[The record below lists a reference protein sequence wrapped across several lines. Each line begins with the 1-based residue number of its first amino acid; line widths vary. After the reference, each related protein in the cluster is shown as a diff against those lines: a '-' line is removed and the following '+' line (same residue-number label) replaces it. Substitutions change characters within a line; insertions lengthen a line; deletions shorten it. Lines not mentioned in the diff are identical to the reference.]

1 MKEYRE
7 GASGALLDE
16 YHSAIADL
24 QQTISDVT
32 DKELVRIA
40 DETTSGP
47 MYKSIQTILSHVVRS
62 GYSYAIYI
70 RQLYGNKVNRPDIA
84 LHPSAKDY
92 QKDLHGFMFIQQIAL

>member
-1 MKEYRE
+1 MKKYRE

-16 YHSAIADL
+16 YERAIADL

-40 DETTSGP
+40 DETTSDP
-47 MYKSIQTILSHVVRS
+47 ICKSIQTILSHVWCS

-70 RQLYGNKVNRPDIA
+70 RQL
-84 LHPSAKDY
+84 
-92 QKDLHGFMFIQQIAL
+92 

>member
-16 YHSAIADL
+16 YQRAIADL

-47 MYKSIQTILSHVVRS
+47 MCKSIQTILSHVVRS

-92 QKDLHGFMFIQQIAL
+92 QKDLDGFMFIQQIAL